1 MKTFLPLTLEQLEG
15 FPKEFPLFLASLGI
29 DKLQWEKIKAEDS
42 AKLAEVL
49 EAFSALVWTDILG
62 KSEYLEHRMKDGIA
76 CYFCGEEQMQ
86 LIYIRAATL
95 DWTSASWYEALM
107 EQWGQPSIDVR
118 TGSKIY
124 QTGRG
129 DVRSFAQGSR
139 SFQWGTLPRAFKAFR
154 CQFSIVNLHLWPL
167 NPE

>member
-42 AKLAEVL
+42 DTLAEVL

-124 QTGRG
+124 QTQRVEEMYALLRKGAEVSSG
-129 DVRSFAQGSR
+129 ELYQELSKLLDVNSPS
-139 SFQWGTLPRAFKAFR
+139 
-154 CQFSIVNLHLWPL
+154 
-167 NPE
+167 

>member
-95 DWTSASWYEALM
+95 DWTSASWYKALK

-124 QTGRG
+124 QTQRVEEMYALLRKGAEVSSG
-129 DVRSFAQGSR
+129 ELYQELSKLLDVNSPS
-139 SFQWGTLPRAFKAFR
+139 
-154 CQFSIVNLHLWPL
+154 
-167 NPE
+167 

>member
-29 DKLQWEKIKAEDS
+29 DKLQWKKIKAEDS

-107 EQWGQPSIDVR
+107 EQWGQLSIDVR

-124 QTGRG
+124 QTQRVEEMYALLRKGAEVSSG
-129 DVRSFAQGSR
+129 ELYQELSKLLDVNSPS
-139 SFQWGTLPRAFKAFR
+139 
-154 CQFSIVNLHLWPL
+154 
-167 NPE
+167 

>member
-1 MKTFLPLTLEQLEG
+1 MKTFLPLTFEQLEQ

-76 CYFCGEEQMQ
+76 CYFCGEEQMH

-95 DWTSASWYEALM
+95 DWTSASWFKALK
-107 EQWGQPSIDVR
+107 EQWGQPSMDVR

-124 QTGRG
+124 QTQRVEEMYTLLRKGAEVSSG
-129 DVRSFAQGSR
+129 ELYQELSKLLDVNSPS
-139 SFQWGTLPRAFKAFR
+139 
-154 CQFSIVNLHLWPL
+154 
-167 NPE
+167 

>member
-29 DKLQWEKIKAEDS
+29 DKLQWKKIKAEDS

-124 QTGRG
+124 QTQRVEEMYALLRKGAEVSSG
-129 DVRSFAQGSR
+129 ELYQELSKLLDVNSPS
-139 SFQWGTLPRAFKAFR
+139 
-154 CQFSIVNLHLWPL
+154 
-167 NPE
+167 